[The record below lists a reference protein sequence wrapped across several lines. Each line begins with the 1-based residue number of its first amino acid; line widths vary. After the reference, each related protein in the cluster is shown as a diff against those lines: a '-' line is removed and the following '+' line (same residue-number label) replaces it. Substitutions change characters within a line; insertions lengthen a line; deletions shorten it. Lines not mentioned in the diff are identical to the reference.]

1 MKLVEGFTGGDPQ
14 ITQGLKALYADRLN
28 WPATFQERMAPFS
41 NKKVWAFINQAIA
54 ERKRR
59 LETSET

>member
-14 ITQGLKALYADRLN
+14 VTEGVKAAYADRAN
-28 WPATFQERMAPFS
+28 WPVDFQRQMAPFS
-41 NKKVWAFINQAIA
+41 NKKVWAFLNLAMA

-59 LETSET
+59 P